1 MRSEVNGVATTKS
14 LREAQT
20 EKRISNLRKAS
31 KFFPSQVAARSAA
44 SLGDVVDEKKVEQKR
59 QPALCETTP
68 EKRVSPYTPNYE
80 DAYHYKAAYDD
91 NYYNNNNITFFD
103 TERLEMRKQAN
114 LLGSWDYFCTG
125 VHNASDNVDNK
136 SIAYCV

>member
-14 LREAQT
+14 LREAQKKN
-20 EKRISNLRKAS
+20 EFRIYAKRAS
-31 KFFPSQVAARSAA
+31 SSPSRSAA

>member
-31 KFFPSQVAARSAA
+31 KFFPSQVARSAA

-68 EKRVSPYTPNYE
+68 EKRVSP
-80 DAYHYKAAYDD
+80 
-91 NYYNNNNITFFD
+91 
-103 TERLEMRKQAN
+103 
-114 LLGSWDYFCTG
+114 
-125 VHNASDNVDNK
+125 
-136 SIAYCV
+136 